1 MRQCPRSGNLSWK
14 VCELAPQERVQNRA
28 RELFVDLPVPQIKE
42 DVEKLGDFVQP
53 VPSER
58 IQQRILDQISLVLRI
73 MEKIGGCCTAPR
85 LRKRIQERIVEQISL
100 VRGTDFCGAPDHG
113 EKWASDSARASGACP
128 RTNRGADFC
137 GSPDH
142 GEKWASDHRGG
153 FAGVDCGCP
162 CASDH

>member
-1 MRQCPRSGNLSWK
+1 MRHCPRSGNLSWK

-28 RELFVDLPVPQIKE
+28 RELFVDLPVPQIKK

-73 MEKIGGCCTAPR
+73 MEKIGVAVQPSPPER
-85 LRKRIQERIVEQISL
+85 VQETT
-100 VRGTDFCGAPDHG
+100 RGADFCGASDHG
-113 EKWASDSARASGACP
+113 EKWASDLG
-128 RTNRGADFC
+128 
-137 GSPDH
+137 
-142 GEKWASDHRGG
+142 GG
-153 FAGVDCGCP
+153 FARADDGFP